1 MDHDKHRLLPYNLW
15 YLSLFLECPPAAF
28 TITLYL
34 FLTRIIE
41 QERQERGRREY
52 KESSLKNIEEGKEKK
67 TSCCHHENP
76 ADGSLVMLL
85 FFVVGIMYH
94 LL

>member
-1 MDHDKHRLLPYNLW
+1 MDRDKHRLLPYNPW

-41 QERQERGRREY
+41 QGRQESGRREY
-52 KESSLKNIEEGKEKK
+52 KESSLKNVEEEEEEKEKR
-67 TSCCHHENP
+67 
-76 ADGSLVMLL
+76 
-85 FFVVGIMYH
+85 
-94 LL
+94 

>member
-1 MDHDKHRLLPYNLW
+1 MDRDKHRLLPYNPW

-41 QERQERGRREY
+41 QGRQENGRREY
-52 KESSLKNIEEGKEKK
+52 KESSLKNVEEEEEEKEKR
-67 TSCCHHENP
+67 
-76 ADGSLVMLL
+76 
-85 FFVVGIMYH
+85 
-94 LL
+94 

>member
-1 MDHDKHRLLPYNLW
+1 MDRDKHRLLPYNPW

-41 QERQERGRREY
+41 QGRQESG
-52 KESSLKNIEEGKEKK
+52 KESSLKNVEEEEEEKEKDK
-67 TSCCHHENP
+67 LLPPPNP
-76 ADGSLVMLL
+76 S
-85 FFVVGIMYH
+85 
-94 LL
+94 